1 MPCASQGIEM
11 TKRIKKSKVKVKVL
25 TDLEAQNLF
34 RRFAA
39 PIFRAANSPARKEGA
54 QGLAQ
59 MLWMALITGP
69 EVEEIVF
76 QELAKVG
83 IDAEGIQVIRDRYYR
98 EMKPAI
104 TEKELQAL
112 KVRYEV
118 KKK

>member
-1 MPCASQGIEM
+1 M
-11 TKRIKKSKVKVKVL
+11 TKRIKRSKVKAKVL

-54 QGLAQ
+54 HGLAQ
-59 MLWMALITGP
+59 MLWLALITGS
-69 EVEEIVF
+69 EIEEIVF

-83 IDAEGIQVIRDRYYR
+83 IDAEGIEVIRNRYYR

-112 KVRYEV
+112 KIRYEV

>member
-1 MPCASQGIEM
+1 M
-11 TKRIKKSKVKVKVL
+11 TKRIKRSKVKAKVL

-34 RRFAA
+34 HTFAA
-39 PIFRAANSPARKEGA
+39 PLFRAANSPARKEGA
-54 QGLAQ
+54 HGLAQ
-59 MLWMALITGP
+59 MLWLALITGP

-83 IDAEGIQVIRDRYYR
+83 IDDEGIQVIRDRYYR

-112 KVRYEV
+112 KIRYEV